1 MGLGEPSIDIVFK
14 EAGITA
20 IRRGNRGYV
29 ALILKDTMPAPLANP
44 IKMETIDEIPKGLS
58 DFNTEQIK
66 LAMIGYQTPPKQV
79 IAYIQ
84 GNDVADY
91 SDAQKF
97 LETIKWDYLAI
108 PSLGL
113 TAAGEADTKAN
124 IVAKATEIATWIKQ
138 LRSNKDI
145 KVKAVLPHC
154 PADNE
159 GIINFDTDEIK
170 TATKTYNADAYCSR
184 IAGML
189 AGTPL
194 IISAT
199 YAPLPEVVDVPHL
212 TKEERDAAIDAGKLI
227 LVNDGKKV
235 KIDRAINSFITTIQ
249 NKGDSFKKI
258 KIVDIM
264 DLMHDDIKTTAND
277 SYIGKYANSY
287 DNKCLLITAING
299 YFEGLELDGLLDNS
313 ISGQNKAEINLEA
326 QRVYLKSKGTDVTNM
341 KEQEIK
347 ESNTGSKVFLKGKAV
362 ILDAIED
369 ISFDIYI

>member
-20 IRRGNRGYV
+20 IQRGNRGYV
-29 ALILKDTMPAPLANP
+29 ALILKDTMPSPYANP

-79 IAYIQ
+79 IVYIQ
-84 GNDVADY
+84 GNDVTDY
-91 SDAQKF
+91 ADAQKF

-159 GIINFDTDEIK
+159 GIIDFDTDEIK
-170 TATKTYNADAYCSR
+170 TAIKTYNADAYCSR

-212 TKEERDAAIDAGKLI
+212 TKEERDSAIDAGKLI

-235 KIDRAINSFITTIQ
+235 KIDRAVNSFITTIQ

-313 ISGQNKAEINLEA
+313 IAGQNKAEVNLEA

-341 KEQEIK
+341 KDQIIK
-347 ESNTGSKVFLKGKAV
+347 ESNTGAKVFLKGKTV